1 MKLKNQTAVSGFL
14 LLGLTDDSELQTLVF
29 SLFLSM
35 YLVTVL
41 GNLLIIL
48 AVSSDSHLHTP
59 MYFFLSSLLS
69 LSDICMSTTTIPKML
84 MNIQAQD
91 QSITYPG
98 CLTQST
104 AVMTFC
110 GVDNCLLAV
119 MAYDHYVAI
128 CQPLR
133 YQVILTPDFCVSLV
147 LLSLLISNGHAPLQT
162 PMALRLTFCT
172 NVEIP
177 HFFCELAQIF
187 KLACSDTFVNTLLI
201 YSAANIFF
209 GVPTAGV
216 ILSYAKI
223 VFSVFRMPS
232 VAGRS
237 IENIEAINPTAVSE
251 FLFLRPTDDPEL
263 QPLIFSWFL
272 TMYLVT
278 ILEKLLIILAVSSD
292 SDSHLHTP
300 MYSFLSPMTSADMCI
315 STFIFQKILTNIS
328 TFSQSITYTGALTQV
343 GFVLALAFLENFPL
357 DVVAYDCCGPLP
369 PTQSS

>member
-1 MKLKNQTAVSGFL
+1 
-14 LLGLTDDSELQTLVF
+14 
-29 SLFLSM
+29 
-35 YLVTVL
+35 
-41 GNLLIIL
+41 
-48 AVSSDSHLHTP
+48 
-59 MYFFLSSLLS
+59 MYFFLSSLS

-232 VAGRS
+232 VAGRYKVF
-237 IENIEAINPTAVSE
+237 ATCG
-251 FLFLRPTDDPEL
+251 
-263 QPLIFSWFL
+263 
-272 TMYLVT
+272 
-278 ILEKLLIILAVSSD
+278 
-292 SDSHLHTP
+292 SHLSVVSLSYGPAFGVYLNSAITDSSTNNAVALV
-300 MYSFLSPMTSADMCI
+300 MYVVIPQMMNPFIYSLRNREMKTALRHLITGNPFTFLCH
-315 STFIFQKILTNIS
+315 
-328 TFSQSITYTGALTQV
+328 
-343 GFVLALAFLENFPL
+343 
-357 DVVAYDCCGPLP
+357 
-369 PTQSS
+369 